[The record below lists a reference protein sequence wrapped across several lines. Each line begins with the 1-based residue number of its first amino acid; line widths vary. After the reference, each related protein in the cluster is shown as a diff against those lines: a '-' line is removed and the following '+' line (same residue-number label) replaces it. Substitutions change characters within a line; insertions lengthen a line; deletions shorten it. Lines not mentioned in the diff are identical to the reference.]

1 MGLKS
6 DGTVVAVRDNG
17 SGQGSVDGWSDV
29 IQLTTGTQ
37 HTVGLKSDGSVVA
50 AGLVGLV
57 VELAEWNLLAPTP

>member
-1 MGLKS
+1 VGLKS